1 MGGEPYWYYT
11 KYQPDINAALDAL
24 RNREFQAGRYNPVT
38 PFLNFPITESSP
50 APGAQHPSIEA
61 ALEASDAD
69 GTRSILD
76 IFRVSDSPC
85 PMSRENRSFL
95 LSQGNYQILEEIFN
109 TAFPLPSEQLL
120 ALFGTQQPTHDM
132 IESVI
137 FDNTGSEASDI
148 FWESIDRG
156 TARYIIVFANNQP
169 NEVFFIG
176 YSFD

>member
-1 MGGEPYWYYT
+1 
-11 KYQPDINAALDAL
+11 
-24 RNREFQAGRYNPVT
+24 
-38 PFLNFPITESSP
+38 
-50 APGAQHPSIEA
+50 
-61 ALEASDAD
+61 
-69 GTRSILD
+69 
-76 IFRVSDSPC
+76 
-85 PMSRENRSFL
+85 MSRENRSFL